1 MVPPDTYIEK
11 IKSTH
16 KTIKSPRDPVAK
28 GRSLVTNDEDDANSI
43 KDEYE
48 VVKAGKTGYW
58 RKKINAWLHFIIY
71 ILLISVSNVRFI
83 NVVYLSF

>member
-48 VVKAGKTGYW
+48 VVKAGKIEHW
-58 RKKINAWLHFIIY
+58 RKKINAWLNFLMIY
-71 ILLISVSNVRFI
+71 IYI
-83 NVVYLSF
+83 NFGIKCKIC